1 MNAGVALL
9 AFAYVLSQFFR
20 AFLAVLSPFL
30 SADIGA
36 GPEDLALA
44 SGLWFLTFA
53 LFQMPIGWALDTIGP
68 RRTAATLLMLG
79 GAGGSAMFALAT
91 APVHVAIGMALIGI
105 GCAPVLMA
113 AYYIFALDH
122 PPARFAFLAALMVG
136 VGTLGNIVAS
146 YPTTFAA
153 ETMGWRAALWG
164 LCVLSALTAAGIWL
178 TVRDPV
184 KEAST
189 LKGSFAEVLRIRALW
204 FIFPLMLVSY
214 AEVGALR
221 GLWIGPYLT
230 EVFAAIPRQIGQA
243 TLAMGIAMVIGP
255 LIYSPLDR
263 VFRTRKWVIF
273 IGSCG
278 VLLSTVGMIVLIDA
292 SVFHVVVLMCA
303 IGFFGSTYPAIMS
316 HGRSLLPRHLVGR
329 GVTLLNLCSIGGV
342 GIAQFVTGRLYAA
355 NSASGNSTQPFTV
368 ILIFFAAA
376 LTVGLVIYLFSTDTK
391 PDQAEALSPAR
402 KAV

>member
-1 MNAGVALL
+1 MNAGIALL

-30 SADIGA
+30 ATDIGA
-36 GPEDLALA
+36 TPQDLAFA
-44 SGLWFLTFA
+44 SGMWFLTFA
-53 LFQMPIGWALDTIGP
+53 AMQLPIGWALDTVGP
-68 RRTAATLLMLG
+68 RRTAAVLLLLG
-79 GAGGSAMFALAT
+79 GGGGAAVFALAS
-91 APVHVAIGMALIGI
+91 APVHLAIAMSLIGV

-113 AYYIFALDH
+113 SYYIFALDH

-146 YPTTFAA
+146 YPTTLAA

-164 LCVLSALTAAGIWL
+164 LCTLSSGTAVGIWFA
-178 TVRDPV
+178 VRDPE
-184 KEAST
+184 KEASAQ
-189 LKGSFAEVLRIRALW
+189 KGSFAEVLRIRALW

-230 EVFAAIPRQIGQA
+230 EVFRAEPRLIGQA
-243 TLAMGIAMVIGP
+243 SLAMGIAMVIGP
-255 LIYSPLDR
+255 MAYSPLDR
-263 VFRTRKWVIF
+263 VFNTRKWVIF
-273 IGSCG
+273 TGSFG
-278 VLLSTVGMIVLIDA
+278 VLLATIGVIILAEA
-292 SVFHVVVLMCA
+292 SVLWVIALMCA

-342 GIAQFVTGRLYAA
+342 GIAQFVTGRIYAA
-355 NSASGNSTQPFTV
+355 YSPAKWESTPFV
-368 ILIFFAAA
+368 MIFIFFAAA
-376 LTVGLVIYLFSTDTK
+376 LAIGLVIYLFSTDTK
-391 PDQAEALSPAR
+391 PD
-402 KAV
+402 KA

>member
-1 MNAGVALL
+1 MNTGIALL

-30 SADIGA
+30 ATDIA
-36 GPEDLALA
+36 ATPEDLAFA
-44 SGLWFLTFA
+44 SGLWFITFA
-53 LFQMPIGWALDTIGP
+53 AMQPPIGWALDTIGP
-68 RRTAATLLMLG
+68 RRTAATLLLLG
-79 GAGGSAMFALAT
+79 GGGGAAVFALAT
-91 APVHVAIGMALIGI
+91 APVHVSIAMALIGI

-113 AYYIFALDH
+113 SYYIFALDH

-164 LCVLSALTAAGIWL
+164 LSALSAATAAGIWIA
-178 TVRDPV
+178 VRDPV
-184 KEAST
+184 KEAEAQ
-189 LKGSFAEVLRIRALW
+189 KGSFLEVLRIRALW

-230 EVFAAIPRQIGQA
+230 EVFSAEPRLIGQA

-255 LIYSPLDR
+255 MAYSPLDR
-263 VFRTRKWVIF
+263 LFGTRKWVIAV
-273 IGSCG
+273 GSLG
-278 VLLSTVGMIVLIDA
+278 MLLATIGMILIADNNVLWVI
-292 SVFHVVVLMCA
+292 VLMCA
-303 IGFFGSTYPAIMS
+303 IGFFGSTYPAIMA

-329 GVTLLNLCSIGGV
+329 GVTMLNLCSIGGV
-342 GIAQFVTGRLYAA
+342 GIAQFATGRIYDATTPA
-355 NSASGNSTQPFTV
+355 EWVAEPFV
-368 ILIFFAAA
+368 AILTLFAVA
-376 LTVGLVIYLFSTDTK
+376 LVVGLGIYLFAKDTK
-391 PDQAEALSPAR
+391 PDST
-402 KAV
+402 

>member
-1 MNAGVALL
+1 MNTGIALL

-30 SADIGA
+30 ATDLGA
-36 GPEDLALA
+36 TPEDLAFA
-44 SGLWFLTFA
+44 SGLWFIAFA
-53 LFQMPIGWALDTIGP
+53 VMQPPIGWALDTVGP

-79 GAGGSAMFALAT
+79 GGGGAAVFALAT
-91 APVHVAIGMALIGI
+91 MPAHVAVAMALIGV

-113 AYYIFALDH
+113 SYYIFALDH

-136 VGTLGNIVAS
+136 VGTLGNLVAS
-146 YPTTFAA
+146 YPTTIAA
-153 ETMGWRAALWG
+153 ETVGWRAALWG
-164 LCVLSALTAAGIWL
+164 LCALSALTAAGIWL
-178 TVRDPV
+178 SVRDPL
-184 KEAST
+184 KEPDAQ
-189 LKGSFAEVLRIRALW
+189 KGSFAEVLRIRALW

-230 EVFAAIPRQIGQA
+230 EVFAASPRLIGQA

-255 LIYSPLDR
+255 MAYAPLDHI
-263 VFRTRKWVIF
+263 FGTRKWVVF
-273 IGSCG
+273 VGSCG
-278 VLLSTVGMIVLIDA
+278 VLLSTVGMIVLVDG
-292 SVFHVVVLMCA
+292 SVLHAIVLFCA

-342 GIAQFVTGRLYAA
+342 GLAQFATGRIYATYSVHA
-355 NSASGNSTQPFTV
+355 WPAMPFTM
-368 ILIFFAAA
+368 ILTFFATA
-376 LTVGLVIYLFSTDTK
+376 LALGLLIYLFATDTK
-391 PDQAEALSPAR
+391 PDRA
-402 KAV
+402 